1 MFQATNQN
9 IIQDGTTHRF
19 LFKHHAQCLATL
31 PRPLRRS
38 FRPPRGLW
46 SCTKSVGLGPFQPH
60 GSNGSKQWFKPQQKG
75 EKTSRHQG
83 DSTKN
88 MWLFEGKTCILLIK
102 VAFFL
107 FLSQTNEELVSWEI
121 FDQSIWPHIA
131 HNTFQQWLTIW
142 PNLTSNEAQHT
153 FFWQQDL
160 ATHGISC

>member
-60 GSNGSKQWFKPQQKG
+60 GSNGSKQWFKPQNN
-75 EKTSRHQG
+75 S
-83 DSTKN
+83 
-88 MWLFEGKTCILLIK
+88 TCIQHQRH
-102 VAFFL
+102 L
-107 FLSQTNEELVSWEI
+107 FRMVEPGWVDLSWDLCCSWVS
-121 FDQSIWPHIA
+121 FVHGYA
-131 HNTFQQWLTIW
+131 HYTLHHLWVGGWGKQNNGWMLARALEPKW
-142 PNLTSNEAQHT
+142 HP
-153 FFWQQDL
+153 WQ
-160 ATHGISC
+160 AIHPPTP